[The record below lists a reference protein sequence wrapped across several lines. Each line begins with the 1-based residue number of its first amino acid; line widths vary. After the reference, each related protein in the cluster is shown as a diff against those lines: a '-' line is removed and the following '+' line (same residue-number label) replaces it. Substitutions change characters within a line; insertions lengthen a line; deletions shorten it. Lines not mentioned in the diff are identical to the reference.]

1 MEDVPGALLGILPCW
16 RLFPETVRG
25 SAQLIRFFGA
35 SDSLSSFNLEFFT
48 HRPCSSPHYVLL
60 SHQWNLPWPVA
71 GSTLSWSHQSR
82 RNSTPSF
89 LCRRPSFSKLFP
101 VQTVQRPLYQNF
113 QCTFLEC
120 FVYREVQILCDLVA
134 HWGSRDDFFTSSYFA
149 FTVPSNNKKYIYNGI
164 NGASQKEKSQRQP
177 HRKEILKDFQDDL
190 WPARSRLDYDFIY
203 DFYHTCMME
212 GSNPRELHHNLT
224 ATQHRNSALSV

>member
-16 RLFPETVRG
+16 RLFPETVWG

-71 GSTLSWSHQSR
+71 GSTLSSSHQSR

-89 LCRRPSFSKLFP
+89 LCRPPSFSKLFP

-120 FVYREVQILCDLVA
+120 FVNRKVQILCDLAA
-134 HWGSRDDFFTSSYFA
+134 HWGFWLTRWLLHFVLFCIHCSKQQ
-149 FTVPSNNKKYIYNGI
+149 KKYIYNGI
-164 NGASQKEKSQRQP
+164 IGAR
-177 HRKEILKDFQDDL
+177 
-190 WPARSRLDYDFIY
+190 
-203 DFYHTCMME
+203 
-212 GSNPRELHHNLT
+212 
-224 ATQHRNSALSV
+224 